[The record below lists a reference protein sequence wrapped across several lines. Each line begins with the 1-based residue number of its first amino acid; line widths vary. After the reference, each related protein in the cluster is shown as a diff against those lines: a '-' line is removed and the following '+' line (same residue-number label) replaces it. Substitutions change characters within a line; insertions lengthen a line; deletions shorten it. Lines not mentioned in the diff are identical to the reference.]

1 MWLTQA
7 SPDELRELVARD
19 EFFWLDLTDPSQ
31 AEVAAL
37 VEAAGLDLQAAE
49 RALRFEEPP
58 ALRRFHDH
66 VGLVFYGA
74 QPVRGNVPSELVEV
88 HVFVGGDWVITV
100 REQAVGALDALRAEL
115 QAGEPP
121 PEQVVVARV
130 LQALAD
136 SFDDLLDGL
145 EDEVDGLQEAAA
157 AVGKDAHE
165 LRGRILNLR
174 GRLRRARRLVYR
186 QRDYIGRA
194 VEELSTLP
202 GLEPGQH
209 QELRDVAGKMVRV
222 ADRFED
228 ALTRLAAALELL
240 NSTVSNRMNEVME
253 RLTIVATIFLP
264 LTVVTG
270 FFGMNFEWMVSHIDT
285 FAGFMVFGVGVFVV
299 SGVGIAVWL
308 RRQLM
313 AGYED

>member
-19 EFFWLDLTDPSQ
+19 EFFWLDLTRPSPS
-31 AEVAAL
+31 EVAAL
-37 VEAAGLDLQAAE
+37 VDAVGLDLQAAA
-49 RALRFEEPP
+49 RALRFGEPP
-58 ALRRFHDH
+58 ELRRFRDH

-74 QPVRGNVPSELVEV
+74 QPSRGNVPPELVEV

-100 REQAVGALDALRAEL
+100 REQDIDALDALRAEL
-115 QAGEPP
+115 QGGEPP

-130 LQALAD
+130 LQALGD

-157 AVGKDAHE
+157 AVGENAHE

-186 QRDYIGRA
+186 QRDYIERA
-194 VEELSTLP
+194 VEELATLP
-202 GLEPGQH
+202 GLQPGQH
-209 QELRDVAGKMVRV
+209 QELRDVAGKMIRV
-222 ADRFED
+222 ADRFDD
-228 ALTRLAAALELL
+228 ALARLASALELL

-270 FFGMNFEWMVSHIDT
+270 FFGMNFGWLTGHTTSLWV
-285 FAGFMVFGVGVFVV
+285 FAVYGIGSLAISCAALYAWFRR
-299 SGVGIAVWL
+299 SGYV
-308 RRQLM
+308 
-313 AGYED
+313 